1 MSLNLKKWKNY
12 VILSLM
18 ISFSFSSHN
27 STTQVG
33 ELFDQVVTW
42 QLRIKRWS
50 SGKPMGRSRYFPIS
64 FLPQKLL
71 NNYYI
76 KIFQIRF
83 IQKHVLMILIY
94 VKFPIYIILL
104 TLWIKFL
111 VRSLLRKMGFY
122 ISIYVKGKKLLPH
135 SQDSKSK

>member
-104 TLWIKFL
+104 TLWIKISCSVTL
-111 VRSLLRKMGFY
+111 KKNGLLYMY
-122 ISIYVKGKKLLPH
+122 ICQGKKVVASLSRL
-135 SQDSKSK
+135 KE